1 MATNQQMD
9 SEPTPAS
16 APANAAAV
24 DEKLYSRQLYVMG
37 HEAQRRMMASRA
49 VLVGLSGLGAEVAK
63 NIVLAG
69 IAGVTLVDPLPA
81 NGYDLG
87 GNFYLGEG
95 DVGGTRGRAETCAGR
110 LAELNEYVKVDVASD
125 VTSLGDEEALLGLVA
140 GASVVVVTV
149 PLPTA
154 LLTKL
159 DEKCRSSG
167 VCFIYSL
174 STGVFGQVFCD
185 FGDEFTVTDK
195 DGEFQERS
203 CHPALFLLLAWTG
216 MPMTVRRLESRIVLL
231 APSLCIRGN
240 GEPHDLRR
248 IITGRCGRDLRLAW
262 RGKILARN
270 PRTFET
276 WSCTA
281 SQSCRGRSFGGVSP
295 ARPALPSPSR
305 PYFLTV
311 SGYED
316 RETPAE
322 SLRGRDSGDNPCS
335 PFDRSTR

>member
-1 MATNQQMD
+1 MEESEKRRRRRHIERGPMATNQQMD

-110 LAELNEYVKVDVASD
+110 LAELNEYVKVDVASN
-125 VTSLGDEEALLGLVA
+125 VTSLSDEEALLGLVA

-195 DGEFQERS
+195 DGEFHKKRS
-203 CHPALFLLLAWTG
+203 CHPALFCCWL
-216 MPMTVRRLESRIVLL
+216 
-231 APSLCIRGN
+231 
-240 GEPHDLRR
+240 
-248 IITGRCGRDLRLAW
+248 GREC
-262 RGKILARN
+262 
-270 PRTFET
+270 
-276 WSCTA
+276 
-281 SQSCRGRSFGGVSP
+281 Q
-295 ARPALPSPSR
+295 
-305 PYFLTV
+305 
-311 SGYED
+311 
-316 RETPAE
+316 
-322 SLRGRDSGDNPCS
+322 
-335 PFDRSTR
+335 